1 MLIKGSMRL
10 SVVACA
16 HNRNHDHAH
25 EKARFL
31 LLQEARFH
39 MRDMC

>member
-10 SVVACA
+10 SDVACA
-16 HNRNHDHAH
+16 RNRNHDHAH

-31 LLQEARFH
+31 ILQEASFH
-39 MRDMC
+39 IRDMC